1 MEVSIKIEDYL
12 SEEEIKDIA
21 KEQIACSIREKFK
34 KESDIERII
43 TNLSYEFLFKAV
55 SESIGEDSLE
65 KIKNTVVSLLED
77 DSHIRYLIWRRKDA
91 WENEQSPA
99 VDIMYQAIKDNHEL
113 IENRVYELISNYD
126 FNEAKEEIYNVV
138 CNAIEKQLFGKD

>member
-1 MEVSIKIEDYL
+1 M
-12 SEEEIKDIA
+12 
-21 KEQIACSIREKFK
+21 
-34 KESDIERII
+34 
-43 TNLSYEFLFKAV
+43 
-55 SESIGEDSLE
+55 LE

>member
-1 MEVSIKIEDYL
+1 MEVAIKIEDYL

-21 KEQIACSIREKFK
+21 KEQIACAIREKFK
-34 KESDIERII
+34 KERDIERII

-55 SESIGEDSLE
+55 SESIGEDSFE

-77 DSHIRYLIWRRKDA
+77 DSHIRYSIWRRKDA

>member
-12 SEEEIKDIA
+12 SQEEIKDIA
-21 KEQIACSIREKFK
+21 KEQIACAIREKFK

-65 KIKNTVVSLLED
+65 RIKNTVVSLLDD
-77 DSHIRYLIWRRKDA
+77 DSHISYLIWRRKDA
-91 WENEQSPA
+91 WEKEQSPA
-99 VDIMYQAIKDNHEL
+99 VDIMHQAIKDNHEL
-113 IENRVYELISNYD
+113 IEKQVYKLISNYD

>member
-1 MEVSIKIEDYL
+1 MEVAIKIEDYL

-21 KEQIACSIREKFK
+21 KEQIACAIREKFK

-55 SESIGEDSLE
+55 SESIGEDSFE

-77 DSHIRYLIWRRKDA
+77 DSHIRYSIWRRKDA

-113 IENRVYELISNYD
+113 IENRVYEIISNYD
-126 FNEAKEEIYNVV
+126 FNEAKEEIYSVV